1 MDGSD
6 LPGILPPSMKLDT
19 LSRLERHAKR
29 LGEIATVLGRYGLA
43 DLFGGF
49 NYPWL
54 KDRLLS
60 SDGQKLSDITT
71 EAKVRMALTE
81 LGTAFIKLGQ
91 MLSTRGDLVGPA
103 LATELAELQANVPP
117 DPTETAIATIE
128 ADFGRPV
135 AELFAEFAEK
145 PLASASIAQVFA
157 ARLHSGEEVV
167 VKVLRAGI
175 FEKVTT
181 DLEIVHGLAEL
192 LEKHSPMLRPYQPVG
207 IVRQFRRTLLREMD
221 FTYERRNLEDF
232 AGNFAGDETVHI
244 PQVYPDLCSRRVV
257 TMERLCGIPGSDAQA
272 LKNSGEDL
280 TEFARRGANMY
291 LEMVFRDAF
300 YHADP
305 HPGNLMLLSGCV
317 VGVLDCG
324 MVGRIDDEL
333 REDVEALLF
342 AIVEHDSSQVAEMVL
357 RLGAVPP
364 DCQRDRLRIDLDDF
378 LSDYIGHSLHD
389 IDVGAALS
397 SLIEIIRRHHI
408 VLPPPLALLL
418 KTIII
423 LEGTSRLFS
432 PEVSIAELM
441 SRYYPS
447 MIRRRFSPRR
457 VIGKTR
463 RMYRDW
469 DRLIGIM
476 PRHLS
481 ELLARMRDGTLT
493 VHLDHRH
500 LDPVINRLVIGVLTA
515 ALFLGSSELWS
526 RQAPPLLF
534 GVSVFGALGYLVSVF
549 LGWRLLRAIRKSGNI
564 SSKD

>member
-1 MDGSD
+1 
-6 LPGILPPSMKLDT
+6 MKLDT

-29 LGEIATVLGRYGLA
+29 LGEIATVLGKYGLA

-49 NYPWL
+49 DYAWL

-60 SDGQKLSDITT
+60 SDGQKISDVST
-71 EAKVRMALTE
+71 EVKVRMAMTE
-81 LGTAFIKLGQ
+81 LGTTFIKLGQ

-103 LATELAELQANVPP
+103 LAAELAELQANVPP
-117 DPTETAIATIE
+117 DPTATARATVE
-128 ADFGRPV
+128 ADFGRPIS
-135 AELFAEFAEK
+135 ELFAEFEEQ
-145 PLASASIAQVFA
+145 PLASASIAQVFG
-157 ARLHSGEEVV
+157 ARLHDGDSVV
-167 VKVLRAGI
+167 VKILRSGI
-175 FEKVTT
+175 IEKVTT
-181 DLEIVHGLAEL
+181 DLEIVQGLAEL
-192 LEKHSPMLRPYQPVG
+192 MEKHSPMLKPYQPVA
-207 IVRQFRRTLLREMD
+207 IVRQFRRTLLRETD

-232 AGNFAGDETVHI
+232 AENFADDSTVHI
-244 PQVYPDLCSRRVV
+244 PRVYGDLCSRRVV
-257 TMERLCGIPGSDAQA
+257 TMERLNGIPGNDVQGLNS
-272 LKNSGEDL
+272 SGEDL
-280 TEFARRGANMY
+280 TEFAQRGANMY

-305 HPGNLMLLSGCV
+305 HPGNLMLMPGCV

-333 REDVEALLF
+333 REDVESLLF
-342 AIVEHDSSQVAEMVL
+342 AIVEHDSSQVTEMVL
-357 RLGAVPP
+357 RLGSVPV
-364 DCQRDRLRIDLDDF
+364 DCQRDRLRLDLDDF
-378 LSDYIGHSLHD
+378 LSDYVGHSLHE

-397 SLIEIIRRHHI
+397 NLIGIIRRHHI
-408 VLPPPLALLL
+408 TLPPPLALLL
-418 KTIII
+418 KTIIL

-447 MIRRRFSPRR
+447 IIRRRLSPRR
-457 VIGKTR
+457 LLGKTR
-463 RMYRDW
+463 RAYRDW
-469 DRLIGIM
+469 ERLLGLM

-500 LDPVINRLVIGVLTA
+500 LDHVINRLVLGVLTA

-534 GVSVFGALGYLVSVF
+534 GVSVFGALGYLLSVF

-564 SSKD
+564 NSKD

>member
-1 MDGSD
+1 
-6 LPGILPPSMKLDT
+6 MKIDT

-29 LGEIATVLGRYGLA
+29 LGEIATVLGKYGLA

-49 NYPWL
+49 DYPWL
-54 KDRLLS
+54 RDRLLS
-60 SDGQKLSDITT
+60 SDGQKISDVTT
-71 EAKVRMALTE
+71 EVKVRLALTE
-81 LGTAFIKLGQ
+81 LGTTFIKLGQ

-103 LATELAELQANVPP
+103 LAGELTELQANVPP
-117 DPTETAIATIE
+117 DPTETARATVE
-128 ADFGRPV
+128 ADLGKPI
-135 AELFAEFAEK
+135 AELFAEFEEQ
-145 PLASASIAQVFA
+145 PLASASIAQVFG
-157 ARLHSGEEVV
+157 ARLHDGDSVV
-167 VKVLRAGI
+167 VKILRAGI
-175 FEKVTT
+175 IEKVTT
-181 DLEIVHGLAEL
+181 DLEIVQGLAEL
-192 LEKHSPMLRPYQPVG
+192 LEKHSPMLKPYQPVA

-232 AGNFAGDETVHI
+232 AENFADDETVHI
-244 PQVYPDLCSRRVV
+244 PQVYEDLCSRRVV
-257 TMERLCGIPGSDAQA
+257 TMERLSGIPGNDAKA
-272 LKNSGEDL
+272 LKDSGEDL
-280 TEFARRGANMY
+280 NEFAQRGANMY

-305 HPGNLMLLSGCV
+305 HPGNLMLMPGCV

-324 MVGRIDDEL
+324 MVGRIDEEL

-342 AIVEHDSSQVAEMVL
+342 AIVEHDSAQVTEMVL
-357 RLGAVPP
+357 RLGSVPP
-364 DCQRDRLRIDLDDF
+364 DCQRDRLRLDLDDF
-378 LSDYIGHSLHD
+378 LSDYIGHSLHE

-397 SLIEIIRRHHI
+397 NLIEIIRRHHI
-408 VLPPPLALLL
+408 TLPPPLALLL
-418 KTIII
+418 KTIIV

-447 MIRRRFSPRR
+447 IMRRRLSPRR
-457 VIGKTR
+457 LLAKTR
-463 RMYRDW
+463 RAYRDW
-469 DRLIGIM
+469 ERLLGLM

-500 LDPVINRLVIGVLTA
+500 LDPVINRLVLGVLTA

-534 GVSVFGALGYLVSVF
+534 GVSVFGALGYLMSVY
-549 LGWRLLRAIRKSGNI
+549 LGWRLMRAIRKSGNI

>member
-1 MDGSD
+1 
-6 LPGILPPSMKLDT
+6 MKLDT
-19 LSRLERHAKR
+19 LTRLERHAKR
-29 LGEIATVLGRYGLA
+29 LGEIAAVLGKYGLA

-49 NYPWL
+49 DYPWL
-54 KDRLLS
+54 KERFVS
-60 SDGQKLSDITT
+60 SDGQKLSGLGT
-71 EAKVRMALTE
+71 EAKVRLALTE
-81 LGTAFIKLGQ
+81 LGTTFIKLGQ

-103 LATELAELQANVPP
+103 LAAELAGLQANVPP
-117 DPTETAIATIE
+117 EPLETTRATIE
-128 ADFGRPV
+128 SELGNPV
-135 AELFAEFAEK
+135 NGHFASFDDK
-145 PLASASIAQVFA
+145 PIASASIAQVYG
-157 ARLHSGEEVV
+157 ARTHDGSSVV
-167 VKVLRAGI
+167 VKVLRTGI
-175 FEKVTT
+175 VEKAAT
-181 DLEIVHGLAEL
+181 DLEIVQGLAEL

-221 FTYERRNLEDF
+221 FTYERRNLEKF
-232 AGNFAGDETVHI
+232 AENFAGDETIHI
-244 PQVYPDLCSRRVV
+244 PCVHPGLCTRRVI
-257 TMERLCGIPGSDAQA
+257 TMERLTGIPGTDAQA
-272 LKNSGEDL
+272 LRDSGEDL

-305 HPGNLMLLSGCV
+305 HPGNLMLMPGCV

-324 MVGRIDDEL
+324 QVGRIDEEL

-342 AIVEHDSSQVAEMVL
+342 AIVEHDSAQVADMVL

-389 IDVGAALS
+389 IDVGTALS
-397 SLIEIIRRHHI
+397 TLIEIIRRHHI

-418 KTIII
+418 KTIIV

-432 PEVSIAELM
+432 PDVSIAELM
-441 SRYYPS
+441 GRYYPS
-447 MIRRRFSPRR
+447 MIRRRFSPGR
-457 VIGKTR
+457 VLGKTR

-481 ELLARMRDGTLT
+481 ELLSRMRDGTLT

-500 LDPVINRLVIGVLTA
+500 LDPVINRLVLGVLTA

-526 RQAPPLLF
+526 RQAPPLIF
-534 GVSVFGALGYLVSVF
+534 GVSVFGALGYLLSVY
-549 LGWRLLRAIRKSGNI
+549 LGWRLLRAIRRSGNI

>member
-1 MDGSD
+1 
-6 LPGILPPSMKLDT
+6 MKLDT

-29 LGEIATVLGRYGLA
+29 LGEIATVLGKYGLA

-49 NYPWL
+49 DYAWL

-60 SDGQKLSDITT
+60 SDGQKISDVST
-71 EAKVRMALTE
+71 EVKVRMAMTE
-81 LGTAFIKLGQ
+81 LGTTFIKLGQ

-103 LATELAELQANVPP
+103 LADELAELQANVPP
-117 DPTETAIATIE
+117 DPTETARATVE
-128 ADFGRPV
+128 ADFGKPI
-135 AELFAEFAEK
+135 AELFAEFEEQ
-145 PLASASIAQVFA
+145 PLASASIAQVFG
-157 ARLHSGEEVV
+157 ARLHDGDSVV
-167 VKVLRAGI
+167 VKILRTGI
-175 FEKVTT
+175 LEKVTT
-181 DLEIVHGLAEL
+181 DLEIAQGLAEL
-192 LEKHSPMLRPYQPVG
+192 LEKHSPMLKPYQPVA

-232 AGNFAGDETVHI
+232 AENFADDETVHI
-244 PQVYPDLCSRRVV
+244 PRVYDELCSRRVV
-257 TMERLCGIPGSDAQA
+257 TMERLHGIVGNDAQG
-272 LKNSGEDL
+272 LKDSGEDL
-280 TEFARRGANMY
+280 NEFAQRGANMY

-305 HPGNLMLLSGCV
+305 HPGNLMLMPGCV

-324 MVGRIDDEL
+324 MVGRIDEEL

-342 AIVEHDSSQVAEMVL
+342 AIVEHDSSQVTEMVL

-364 DCQRDRLRIDLDDF
+364 DCQRDRLRLDLDDF
-378 LSDYIGHSLHD
+378 LSDYIGHSLHE

-397 SLIEIIRRHHI
+397 NLIEIIRRHHI
-408 VLPPPLALLL
+408 TLPPPLALLL
-418 KTIII
+418 KTIIL

-447 MIRRRFSPRR
+447 IMRRRLSPRR
-457 VIGKTR
+457 LLGKTR
-463 RMYRDW
+463 RAYRDW
-469 DRLIGIM
+469 ERLLGVM
-476 PRHLS
+476 PRHLA

-534 GVSVFGALGYLVSVF
+534 GISVFGALGYLVSVY
-549 LGWRLLRAIRKSGNI
+549 LGWRLMRAIRKSGDI